1 MKPEMNQNRAMREVQ
16 EESFAVYEAVLYLD
30 GHPDDR
36 RALRY
41 YAEHKA
47 RREAAISRYEKKYGP
62 MTVCGVESTDRWT
75 WVDDPWPWEYDS
87 TDAAALPGYKH

>member
-1 MKPEMNQNRAMREVQ
+1 MKQDMSESRAMREVQ
-16 EESFAVYEAVLYLD
+16 KEAFAVYETALYLD

-41 YAEHKA
+41 YAEHEA
-47 RREAAISRYEKKYGP
+47 RRAEAVARYEKKYGP
-62 MTVCGVESTDRWT
+62 MTVCGVRSADRWT

-87 TDAAALPGYKH
+87 TDVSALSGQKL